1 MINMKLRDF
10 LELYDNWNGTT
21 KINDDNLETIV
32 IGNTAG
38 IFDGLSGFLRHG
50 YSYSQ
55 LWNKKVVAFEFYD
68 NELCIR
74 VK

>member
-21 KINDDNLETIV
+21 KINDDNLETII

-38 IFDGLSGFLRHG
+38 IAYGHCTFSQSG

-55 LWNKKVVAFEFYD
+55 LWNKKVVAFWFYD
-68 NELCIR
+68 NELCVR

>member
-1 MINMKLRDF
+1 MKLKDF

-32 IGNTAG
+32 IGNATD

-50 YSYSQ
+50 YSYSR
-55 LWNKKVVAFEFYD
+55 LWNKEVVAFGFYD

-74 VK
+74 VR